1 MDFCL
6 GWITRYGRQ
15 APAAGLYLLFRWI
28 GFRHFRKL
36 ERKIPLHGSVLDLG
50 CGYGLLSN
58 LVAAGSAARD
68 VTGIDL
74 LESRLKVARQVA
86 LAEKIKNVQF
96 ERRDFSDLP
105 EGRFSAI
112 VVADAL
118 FYYSLEK
125 QRAILD
131 ACRQRLADGG
141 VILIKEQGIE
151 PGWKAR
157 MVGLQERLVV
167 TSKTRL
173 GRSEE
178 WGRIA
183 PDGVHLWNVDRLAD
197 FLRSRGLAVQHEAL
211 DAWSYLSHY
220 LVVAWDARQ
229 GPP

>member
-1 MDFCL
+1 MDSTV
-6 GWITRYGRQ
+6 GWIARYARQ
-15 APAAGLYLLFRWI
+15 SPAAGLYLLFRWI

-58 LVAAGSAARD
+58 LVAAGTAARE
-68 VTGIDL
+68 VIGVDL
-74 LESRLKVARQVA
+74 LESRLRVARQVA
-86 LAEKIKNVQF
+86 QAENIENVRF

-105 EGRFSAI
+105 DGAFSAI

-131 ACRQRLADGG
+131 ACRQRLAEGG
-141 VILIKEQGIE
+141 VILIKEQGAQ

-167 TSKTRL
+167 ASKTRL

-178 WGRIA
+178 WSKIA

-197 FLRSRGLAVQHEAL
+197 FLRSRGLAVQCESL
-211 DAWSYLSHY
+211 DTWSYLSHY

-229 GPP
+229 GSS